1 MRPNYF
7 TLLFALLGVVNTE
20 AQFVISDTLNATQLA
35 VGIFQGVGV
44 TISNATVDGSTA
56 LPNRSFGGYTSSGV
70 SIIPESGVIL
80 STGIVSAI
88 ADSAFAFQSENLS
101 SGVYDPDLE
110 EIIDEVVQDVT
121 VLNFDFVPDADLLL
135 FDYVFGS
142 EEYPEFVC
150 SYNDVFGFFLSGP
163 GIAGPYLNNAVNIA
177 LLPDMITPVAINNV
191 NNGFN
196 NVPDDPNCPAMNPQY
211 YYDNTNGSD
220 VIYDGM
226 TTILQ
231 ASAIVI
237 PDQTYHVKLA
247 IGNAIDSFY
256 DSGLFLK
263 QQSFRSIPSI
273 TLGLSETATNTIQ
286 FSIDQQGRLQMFG
299 AGSLTAI
306 QLLDAQ
312 GRLIQSEGR
321 RTLPSSMEIAELP
334 NGVYFLNALHNGSPY
349 RTKLMKY

>member
-1 MRPNYF
+1 MRAHCF
-7 TLLFALLGVVNTE
+7 TLLFVILGAVN
-20 AQFVISDTLNATQLA
+20 AQAQLVIADTLDATQLA

-44 TISNATVDGSTA
+44 TISNATVEVSSA
-56 LPNRSFGGYTSSGV
+56 LPNRSYGGYTSSGV
-70 SIIPESGVIL
+70 SIIPESGIIL

-121 VLNFDFVPDADLLL
+121 VLNFDFVPDDDLLTFRL
-135 FDYVFGS
+135 RIWS

-220 VIYDGM
+220 GHFMMD
-226 TTILQ
+226 
-231 ASAIVI
+231 
-237 PDQTYHVKLA
+237 YH
-247 IGNAIDSFY
+247 
-256 DSGLFLK
+256 
-263 QQSFRSIPSI
+263 
-273 TLGLSETATNTIQ
+273 
-286 FSIDQQGRLQMFG
+286 
-299 AGSLTAI
+299 
-306 QLLDAQ
+306 
-312 GRLIQSEGR
+312 
-321 RTLPSSMEIAELP
+321 
-334 NGVYFLNALHNGSPY
+334 
-349 RTKLMKY
+349 